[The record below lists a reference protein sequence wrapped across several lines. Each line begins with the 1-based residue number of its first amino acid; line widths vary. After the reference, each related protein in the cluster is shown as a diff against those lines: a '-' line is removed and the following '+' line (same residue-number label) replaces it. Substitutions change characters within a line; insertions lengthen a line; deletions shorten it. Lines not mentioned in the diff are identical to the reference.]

1 MTRSDAS
8 VWKPTRGS
16 VRRENAPRP
25 PSSTPCPTPCPTA
38 ETSTTSAVGT
48 HGEDPGDDVL
58 GLVRSLRRQLGA
70 CVRFSR
76 HVDAGVVA
84 GRLISVLTAALGAN
98 HPQCGAAKLEAAE
111 SAAAAAE
118 SSASVPGY
126 DEASAWARPAY
137 DFAAAFYGSQSPPA
151 ARAAWCVAEALR
163 RADGAAAARPMYAQA
178 LGATAS
184 VLGKAHRGVG
194 AMLSETA
201 ELSRLER
208 RLEEADA
215 LAREGLDI
223 ASGELAAAR
232 RGLDEADAAAARAM
246 QRREVTIG
254 EHGVDYLP
262 SELLVALDHGRELAR
277 ARAADAEAEYAER
290 ATQVARVI
298 HAMGRLPDAES
309 FLRRALFAGEKA
321 FGPANPSLAA
331 TLAAL
336 GRCAL
341 ARRRPEEAE
350 ACFRHA
356 LGVDERAAM
365 LTAATAAG
373 IAATGIAAAG
383 IAPVRGFRHP
393 RSAAH
398 LVHIAAQHRSGGR
411 ASRAEVYF
419 HAALEALETCDG
431 SLPLPLADG
440 FEESVADDQTLAPAP
455 DPGSILN
462 VLAMMYKDQGRMA
475 EAAVRYERSIALG
488 AVAMRAATRAGD
500 RRAWRVAA
508 SAVSLRLCNLGA
520 LRARQNRS
528 GDAAACFHRAATF
541 AKNNPRRCA
550 SADGAVPR
558 VAFFCRRR
566 GCRGRGGG

>member
-1 MTRSDAS
+1 MPVKMATQAVSAVAEIAVARADSIVHA
-8 VWKPTRGS
+8 TRGDAATRTADDALRC
-16 VRRENAPRP
+16 VGLETDAWLRAARERAPP
-25 PSSTPCPTPCPTA
+25 
-38 ETSTTSAVGT
+38 AVVDALSDG
-48 HGEDPGDDVL
+48 GNVDVGVGAREDPGDDVL
-58 GLVRSLRRQLGA
+58 GLVRSLRRQRGA

-137 DFAAAFYGSQSPPA
+137 DFAAAFYGSQSLPA

-184 VLGKAHRGVG
+184 VLGKTHKGVG

-262 SELLVALDHGRELAR
+262 NELLVALDRGKELAR

-298 HAMGRLPDAES
+298 HAMGRLPNAES

-321 FGPANPSLAA
+321 FGPSNPSLAA
-331 TLAAL
+331 TLGAL

-350 ACFRHA
+350 ACFHHA

-365 LTAATAAG
+365 LAAG
-373 IAATGIAAAG
+373 AGEGGSPSRVSRSPSKGSASPGSSQHGPPRHATIDEEPWREVETTMAELEVARL
-383 IAPVRGFRHP
+383 P
-393 RSAAH
+393 SS
-398 LVHIAAQHRSGGR
+398 LVEERFMDEEEGEAAQ
-411 ASRAEVYF
+411 
-419 HAALEALETCDG
+419 
-431 SLPLPLADG
+431 
-440 FEESVADDQTLAPAP
+440 APSP
-455 DPGSILN
+455 ECPYHGI
-462 VLAMMYKDQGRMA
+462 
-475 EAAVRYERSIALG
+475 
-488 AVAMRAATRAGD
+488 
-500 RRAWRVAA
+500 
-508 SAVSLRLCNLGA
+508 
-520 LRARQNRS
+520 
-528 GDAAACFHRAATF
+528 
-541 AKNNPRRCA
+541 
-550 SADGAVPR
+550 
-558 VAFFCRRR
+558 
-566 GCRGRGGG
+566 

>member
-1 MTRSDAS
+1 M
-8 VWKPTRGS
+8 
-16 VRRENAPRP
+16 
-25 PSSTPCPTPCPTA
+25 
-38 ETSTTSAVGT
+38 
-48 HGEDPGDDVL
+48 
-58 GLVRSLRRQLGA
+58 
-70 CVRFSR
+70 
-76 HVDAGVVA
+76 
-84 GRLISVLTAALGAN
+84 
-98 HPQCGAAKLEAAE
+98 
-111 SAAAAAE
+111 
-118 SSASVPGY
+118 
-126 DEASAWARPAY
+126 
-137 DFAAAFYGSQSPPA
+137 
-151 ARAAWCVAEALR
+151 
-163 RADGAAAARPMYAQA
+163 
-178 LGATAS
+178 GATAS
-184 VLGKAHRGVG
+184 VLGKTHKGVG

-298 HAMGRLPDAES
+298 HATGRLPDAES

-331 TLAAL
+331 TLGAL

-365 LTAATAAG
+365 LAAETATSATGGWRRPLSRARSAGSDTRGRRRTSSTSPRSTVRAGGRRARRCTFTPRWKRSKRATARCPYPSRMVSRSQSP
-373 IAATGIAAAG
+373 TT
-383 IAPVRGFRHP
+383 AP
-393 RSAAH
+393 
-398 LVHIAAQHRSGGR
+398 
-411 ASRAEVYF
+411 
-419 HAALEALETCDG
+419 
-431 SLPLPLADG
+431 
-440 FEESVADDQTLAPAP
+440 APAP

-488 AVAMRAATRAGD
+488 AAAMRAATRAGD

-508 SAVSLRLCNLGA
+508 AAVSLRLCNLGA

-528 GDAAACFHRAATF
+528 GDAAACFTAPRRSRRITSAMRTRR
-541 AKNNPRRCA
+541 RRCA
-550 SADGAVPR
+550 APGSLPPAARMPR
-558 VAFFCRRR
+558 TRGWVRRR
-566 GCRGRGGG
+566 ASCSTP